1 MAFETWVKDSH
12 TQYFGNNDFNT
23 TSLPKYEALVIS
35 DEVNKEKF
43 TVYLKSHQQGQTYY
57 YNFCKHC
64 VETGVEKWFVCLD
77 KMTSTYYDKAGIEI
91 LIENVPQ

>member
-1 MAFETWVKDSH
+1 MAFETWVKNSH
-12 TQYFGNNDFNT
+12 TKYFGNNDFNT

-64 VETGVEKWFVCLD
+64 LETGVEKWFVCLD